1 MGVMVAGL
9 ISGCCLLCVGV
20 DAPLCGAI
28 RTSLVMRRSRLF
40 TRQSSPRLYKRHR
53 VFAGP
58 ALPLWAT
65 DPWPALVEFA
75 RYRLGLP
82 TPRDHLH
89 EQPLLSTTIALAEPG
104 CKCLAGW
111 RRGEWLIGG

>member
-1 MGVMVAGL
+1 MGVMVARL
-9 ISGCCLLCVGV
+9 ISGCCQLCVGV
-20 DAPLCGAI
+20 DAPLGAI

-65 DPWPALVEFA
+65 DPWPALVEIS
-75 RYRLGLP
+75 RYSFSPLTLQ
-82 TPRDHLH
+82 DHSL
-89 EQPLLSTTIALAEPG
+89 EQPLLSPTIALAEPG

-111 RRGEWLIGG
+111 RRGEWPVGG